1 MAEKR
6 SSSGR
11 ELWPPPAWAIPQAC
25 DTMQEVAVEE
35 DKVLGAVRQVP
46 EAVGDEETATC
57 PTRWAPLALGEHAHS
72 RAEDAGGNGARHVMV
87 WGPAMEEPSFVN
99 IQHRGQEHILA
110 VVHPLWITWQTAPIS
125 DLSEAVVDGLELV
138 GAGQWQHLAVGAV
151 HRTADRS
158 PQAQQDPRL
167 AVGVVHR
174 TADRSPQAQQFRCI
188 RWKVC
193 VGGGGAAWTYM
204 LGVTYWREKSL
215 DSPCSGRTGFQWT

>member
-99 IQHRGQEHILA
+99 RDPLPASFQHVKGCGKGRR
-110 VVHPLWITWQTAPIS
+110 PS
-125 DLSEAVVDGLELV
+125 S
-138 GAGQWQHLAVGAV
+138 
-151 HRTADRS
+151 
-158 PQAQQDPRL
+158 
-167 AVGVVHR
+167 
-174 TADRSPQAQQFRCI
+174 
-188 RWKVC
+188 
-193 VGGGGAAWTYM
+193 
-204 LGVTYWREKSL
+204 LGVASHP
-215 DSPCSGRTGFQWT
+215 DSRQASTLL

>member
-1 MAEKR
+1 MPSWRLNVEKAMAEKR

-72 RAEDAGGNGARHVMV
+72 RAEDAGGKGARHVMV

-99 IQHRGQEHILA
+99 RD
-110 VVHPLWITWQTAPIS
+110 PLPACQGVWQ
-125 DLSEAVVDGLELV
+125 
-138 GAGQWQHLAVGAV
+138 
-151 HRTADRS
+151 R
-158 PQAQQDPRL
+158 PQAQQPW
-167 AVGVVHR
+167 
-174 TADRSPQAQQFRCI
+174 RSQP
-188 RWKVC
+188 
-193 VGGGGAAWTYM
+193 
-204 LGVTYWREKSL
+204 
-215 DSPCSGRTGFQWT
+215 P